1 MEKLIND
8 YRKGELGFINSG
20 LTVLA
25 GSSTLFTYAGSS
37 LDTETFFGKA
47 MASVFAI
54 AGGTAIYMF
63 WNKAIEI
70 VPALEDRRAKR
81 CALGIVGAGCA
92 LILGLSSSF
101 NVAGL
106 AGHDALDKH
115 ISVYVGELEEAVDAQ
130 FRGSQLVDGLAV
142 DVRSEVER
150 YDRAAKGECGSGAYS
165 GQGGTGA
172 VCNALT
178 NIHGR
183 LKGVAGETDKFLRER
198 ERLSRKSRDRLESI
212 RKIAASDKLHEE
224 RMRAIA
230 KESDALR
237 MELARM
243 DAHRLAES
251 IARTLE
257 MLPREIDIQTN
268 FASDTGLATQQ
279 ATALDKLREDIER
292 SSDKLG
298 EFIADATA
306 EEAPRIES
314 FERITAV
321 RAVLTYWDQF
331 IPFWVGGIVLDI
343 APLAVVIFLM
353 IALASRNE
361 EQLAIERVRNR
372 RVGDMVDD
380 EVSKQIIR
388 SASADPKTLK
398 KILDILFGRKGDKD
412 AD

>member
-8 YRKGELGFINSG
+8 YRNGELGFINSG

-25 GSSTLFTYAGSS
+25 ASSTLFTYDGSS
-37 LDTETFFGKA
+37 IDAETFGGKA
-47 MASVFAI
+47 MSSVFAI

-63 WNKAIEI
+63 WNQAIKI
-70 VPALEDRRAKR
+70 APALKEPRAR
-81 CALGIVGAGCA
+81 HWALGLIGAGCL

-106 AGHDALDKH
+106 AGDDALDKH
-115 ISVYVGELEEAVDAQ
+115 VSVYVGEQEEAVDAQ
-130 FRGSQLVDGLAV
+130 FRHSQLVDGLAV

-150 YDRAAKGECGSGAYS
+150 YDRAAKGECNSGAYS
-165 GQGGTGA
+165 GQGGAGA

-183 LKGVAGETDKFLRER
+183 LQGVAGETDKFLRER
-198 ERLSRKSRDRLESI
+198 ERLGRKSRGRLETI
-212 RKIAASDKLHEE
+212 RKLASSDKPREE

-243 DAHRLAES
+243 DARRLSES
-251 IARTLE
+251 VARTLD

-268 FASDTGLATQQ
+268 FASDSGLATQQ
-279 ATALDKLREDIER
+279 AAALGKLREDIER

-298 EFIADATA
+298 EFIADAA
-306 EEAPRIES
+306 SEEAPRIES
-314 FERITAV
+314 FERISAV
-321 RAVLTYWDQF
+321 RAVVTYWDQF

-353 IALASRNE
+353 IALRSRSE
-361 EQLAIERVRNR
+361 EQLAIDRVRNR

-398 KILDILFGRKGDKD
+398 KILDILFGREGGID